1 MARRRRIRTRTVT
14 RRRSRRSR
22 IRRGIGRRS
31 GGISGGIIKAVNALW
46 GINNIAGEEIA
57 AAPDLGTKFTWALN
71 TIVGRVSGINFI
83 PDAPPV
89 ERTLNLGGIFNGQ
102 TITGIIML
110 AYSRFGRN
118 FKLPM
123 TGKAGSFGRQAITW
137 GVGTGLF
144 SKNPAPFNMNS
155 SGTGTGIL
163 IGQ

>member
-1 MARRRRIRTRTVT
+1 MARRRRTRTRTVT

-155 SGTGTGIL
+155 SGAGQGIL

>member
-1 MARRRRIRTRTVT
+1 MARRRRSRQRLST
-14 RRRSRRSR
+14 RRRSRSR
-22 IRRGIGRRS
+22 RFRRAVGRRS

-46 GINNIAGEEIA
+46 GINNIAGAEIA
-57 AAPDLGTKFTWALN
+57 AAPDLGSKFTWALN

-83 PDAPPV
+83 PDAPQV
-89 ERTLNLGGIFNGQ
+89 QRTLNLGGIFNGQ

-144 SKNPAPFNMNS
+144 SANPTPFAMNNQNQ
-155 SGTGTGIL
+155 GIT
-163 IGQ
+163 IGA

>member
-1 MARRRRIRTRTVT
+1 MARRRRSSRQRLSRPRRRTRFRRAV
-14 RRRSRRSR
+14 RRRA
-22 IRRGIGRRS
+22 GI

-46 GINNIAGEEIA
+46 GINNIAGAEIA
-57 AAPDLGTKFTWALN
+57 AAPDLGSKFTWALN

-83 PDAPPV
+83 PDAPQV
-89 ERTLNLGGIFNGQ
+89 QRTLNLGGIFNGQ

-144 SKNPAPFNMNS
+144 SANPTPFSMNDQ
-155 SGTGTGIL
+155 TQGIV